1 MNYEL
6 ARKNM
11 VENQIRAN
19 KVTDIKIIDAFSN
32 VEREIFVPESYRE
45 ISYNDEDIRLSRNR
59 FMMKPM
65 ILARLFQSLSLNG
78 NENILHIGSNSGYA
92 SAILSQLCHA
102 VISIESDKKLYE
114 KSINIFSEIGFD
126 NVVPLHGPM
135 EVGVPKESPFDVIFI
150 EGALEEKPKALFDQ
164 LNNNGKL
171 VVVLKPSN
179 VNIGKAN
186 LFFKL
191 NNEIGNE
198 ILFDA
203 QVSKLSIFKSKP
215 KFNFW

>member
-19 KVTDIKIIDAFSN
+19 KVTDTKIIDAFNN
-32 VEREIFVPESYRE
+32 VEREVFVPESYRE

-114 KSINIFSEIGFD
+114 KSINIFSKIGFD
-126 NVVPLHGPM
+126 NVVPLHGSM

-150 EGALEEKPKALFDQ
+150 EGTLDEKPTALFDQ

-215 KFNFW
+215 KFNF